1 MDLVPIVF
9 SSGWASGMNA
19 YLVVLVLGLADRFG
33 DFSQIP
39 DVLGTAPVLVAAG
52 VLYAVEFV
60 TDKIP

>member
-1 MDLVPIVF
+1 
-9 SSGWASGMNA
+9 MNA